1 MSKSLKFIHDTREDF
16 ATDVHYHHPM
26 PYVWGRRYCL
36 FWGQGHTGSDA
47 IPHSPLRPRRRPL
60 RRDGF
65 CNACDH
71 SLPCLL
77 GVGGVPLRPGA
88 LPFFNV
94 LMAASTSSEGDG
106 QVKLGERWA
115 LCNFVVDERLARRST
130 ERWLL
135 KFDNAKKKVLLR
147 LLRKDDIMYL
157 MNSSSSIDI

>member
-1 MSKSLKFIHDTREDF
+1 MTHEKILLQTSIPH
-16 ATDVHYHHPM
+16 AI
-26 PYVWGRRYCL
+26 CL
-36 FWGQGHTGSDA
+36 GLEILSFWGTGTDA

-94 LMAASTSSEGDG
+94 LMAASTSSEGEG

-115 LCNFVVDERLARRST
+115 LCNFVVDGEIGEEVNRTVVVEIR
-130 ERWLL
+130 
-135 KFDNAKKKVLLR
+135 
-147 LLRKDDIMYL
+147 
-157 MNSSSSIDI
+157 